1 MLELKTKWFTNS
13 LAKQSM
19 LNKDFILCHDGTRLF
34 IVGYGDLTSSG
45 KNTYNYE
52 VKDNEKNVVL
62 SSGENA
68 YLDALTKI
76 ILGTSPKAKANKDKD
91 TNEAKEN
98 KPKETK
104 QVSKKAN
111 KESLLLTFNEAFDKA
126 CNMIESYK
134 DVAKMLGKY
143 DTKDASLLALHLIKE
158 ANESEAKRIK
168 EAKKNEELN
177 ALRLSLDIAKVQGN
191 TMLID
196 AIQTMISNK
205 EKE

>member
-34 IVGYGDLTSSG
+34 IVGYGNITSGG

-91 TNEAKEN
+91 KDTNEAKEN
-98 KPKETK
+98 KDDSIVIEF
-104 QVSKKAN
+104 KKLKSNLA
-111 KESLLLTFNEAFDKA
+111 KAIDAFNSFQQ
-126 CNMIESYK
+126 
-134 DVAKMLGKY
+134 KY
-143 DTKDASLLALHLIKE
+143 NVITLNDIVTLEEKTI
-158 ANESEAKRIK
+158 
-168 EAKKNEELN
+168 KKNEELK
-177 ALRLSLDIAKVQGN
+177 ALRLSLDIAKAQGN
-191 TMLID
+191 NMLID

-205 EKE
+205 EQE